1 MSASFTAEQIAY
13 LTGERRLGRLAS
25 IQPDGL
31 PHLVPL
37 GWSYNAKLGT
47 IDISG
52 RNFAT
57 TRKFHNVRENPNVAF
72 LVDDVLPPWQPR
84 AVMVQGR
91 AETIPAS
98 PGAEDGP
105 TEAMLRI
112 TPERIIAWGMTQTSR
127 PDATPP

>member
-1 MSASFTAEQIAY
+1 MTASFSPAEIAY

-25 IQPDGL
+25 IQPDGM

-37 GWSYNAKLGT
+37 GWSYNPELGT

-52 RNFAT
+52 RNFAA
-57 TRKFHNVRENPNVAF
+57 TRKFHNTQHNPQVAF
-72 LVDDVLPPWQPR
+72 LVDDVVPPWQPR

-98 PGAEDGP
+98 PGGKNDP
-105 TEAMLRI
+105 TEAMIRI
-112 TPERIIAWGMTQTSR
+112 TPTRIISWGLGADEGTGAR
-127 PDATPP
+127 